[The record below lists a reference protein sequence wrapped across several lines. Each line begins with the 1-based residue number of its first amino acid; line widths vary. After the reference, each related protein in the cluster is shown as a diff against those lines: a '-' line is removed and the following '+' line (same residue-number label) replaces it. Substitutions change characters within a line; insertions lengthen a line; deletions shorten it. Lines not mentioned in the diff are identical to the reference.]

1 MMSELGKKKNVK
13 IFSAAVALIF
23 VLSIAGLAVM
33 QMGNPVNAA
42 PSSNIGVIDMS
53 KVITPDNQDAVD
65 AQKQWQQAGEDM
77 QKQFE
82 EQSANMTDDQKQEL
96 FQKMQGDLAKKHDEI
111 YKGVKDK
118 VDSAISSVAN
128 TKSLSLVVDK
138 RVVLYGGTDI
148 TDQVT
153 KQLGDSQSK

>member
-1 MMSELGKKKNVK
+1 MMAEMGKKRNIK
-13 IFSAAVALIF
+13 IFSGVIALIF

-42 PSSNIGVIDMS
+42 PSSNIGVVDMS

-65 AQKQWQQAGEDM
+65 MQKQLQQAGEDM

-82 EQSANMTDDQKQEL
+82 EQSANMTDEQKQEL
-96 FQKMQGDLAKKHDEI
+96 FQKMQGDMAKKRDEI
-111 YKGVKDK
+111 FKGLQDK
-118 VDSAISSVAN
+118 INTAVGNVAN
-128 TKSLSLVVDK
+128 TKGLSLVVDK
-138 RVVLYGGTDI
+138 RAVLYGGTDI

-153 KQLGDSQSK
+153 KELNNSQSK

>member
-1 MMSELGKKKNVK
+1 MMAEMGKKRNIK
-13 IFSAAVALIF
+13 IFSGVIALIF

-42 PSSNIGVIDMS
+42 PSSNIGVVDMS
-53 KVITPDNQDAVD
+53 KVITPDNQDAAD
-65 AQKQWQQAGEDM
+65 AQKQLQQAGEDM

-82 EQSANMTDDQKQEL
+82 EQSANMTDEQKQEL
-96 FQKMQGDLAKKHDEI
+96 FQKMQGDMAKKQEEL

-118 VDSAISSVAN
+118 VDTAIGNVAN
-128 TKSLSLVVDK
+128 TKGLSLVVDK
-138 RVVLYGGTDI
+138 RAVLYGGTDI

-153 KQLGDSQSK
+153 KELNGSQSK